1 MPRECAGM
9 RVQGRTRRGA
19 EQQGA
24 AGLAAPLAVLPRPGT
39 YGCAGNGARP
49 GWPDRRCI
57 HSASRDPARGA
68 TPTQPASSSIRRRGP
83 CCCVASRR
91 WRQTRVRGQPRSPGP
106 TRPVGTWYGTGQH
119 TAPAGPPSRSRP
131 CCSCG
136 PQEQQ
141 GLLYRTMVQG
151 NTRRDTLGSRAQKRA
166 PASLMPYGL
175 SEVVL
180 MITRSGSESVDQLEA
195 VRLRVWHCAGCGLSH
210 SAPVPVLWRRG
221 HWHHDCSRG
230 AGALGLTP
238 GSREGRSLALTD
250 TGNSQSA

>member
-1 MPRECAGM
+1 M

-83 CCCVASRR
+83 CCVASRR
-91 WRQTRVRGQPRSPGP
+91 WRQTRVMGRPRSPYRSVP
-106 TRPVGTWYGTGQH
+106 GT
-119 TAPAGPPSRSRP
+119 
-131 CCSCG
+131 
-136 PQEQQ
+136 
-141 GLLYRTMVQG
+141 VQG